1 MDVKKIRHRP
11 AATVGTVRESHQ
23 VDRRNWLA
31 VVKVVQEFAPKS
43 AEAEKIGDFWYALYV
58 RPRFEKVEARPLE
71 GLTGLVVRMKGV
83 DRLIV
88 SVSLLMRS
96 LFVEIDRNHI
106 KPLKR
111 QLTAR

>member
-43 AEAEKIGDFWYALYV
+43 AEAEKTRDFWYALYV
-58 RPRFEKVEARPLE
+58 RPRFEK
-71 GLTGLVVRMKGV
+71 LVIINSRRRVTKLSSQPISAGANGQ
-83 DRLIV
+83 I
-88 SVSLLMRS
+88 
-96 LFVEIDRNHI
+96 
-106 KPLKR
+106 
-111 QLTAR
+111 A

>member
-58 RPRFEKVEARPLE
+58 RPRFEKLVHYQLAEKGYETFFPTYISRRKWSDRVKSLCLPLFP
-71 GLTGLVVRMKGV
+71 GYVFCRFDIRLV
-83 DRLIV
+83 D
-88 SVSLLMRS
+88 
-96 LFVEIDRNHI
+96 
-106 KPLKR
+106 
-111 QLTAR
+111 

>member
-43 AEAEKIGDFWYALYV
+43 AEAEKTRDFWYALYV
-58 RPRFEKVEARPLE
+58 RPRFEK
-71 GLTGLVVRMKGV
+71 LVHYQLAANGYETFFPTYISRRKWS
-83 DRLIV
+83 DRV
-88 SVSLLMRS
+88 KSLCLLLFPGYVFWRS
-96 LFVEIDRNHI
+96 GI
-106 KPLKR
+106 
-111 QLTAR
+111 T